1 MGYLYILTN
10 TINNKQF
17 VGKSNLKKWLLKLL
31 LYDTLDSQK
40 HYNKLL
46 QKEWGSAPFKIEFI
60 ECDDGTEFKANEL
73 IKDKELL
80 NPLKGYNTYS
90 DITNRKG
97 HYKQSHIFSDDL
109 CLMYLFVS
117 NFQFW
122 ARTLDMERNTIANR
136 LAGYELVETN
146 YYKRKIATYDCYQWS
161 VLRFLYEDGGCY
173 TSRQLIEK
181 MESIYNVS
189 GMLKITPRKITRF
202 LTIHGANIQ
211 DKKRHGCSL
220 FCPQRECEDHEGR
233 G

>member
-10 TINNKQF
+10 TKNNKQLI
-17 VGKSNLKKWLLKLL
+17 GKSNLKKWVLKML
-31 LYDTLDSQK
+31 LYDTLDQGN

-46 QKEWGSAPFKIEFI
+46 QAEWHENPFSIEFL
-60 ECDDGTEFKANEL
+60 ECEEAEYKANEI
-73 IKDKELL
+73 IKARETL
-80 NPLKGYNTYS
+80 NPLRGYNTYS
-90 DITNRKG
+90 DITNKKG

-109 CLMYLFVS
+109 CLMYMFIN

-122 ARTLDMERNTIANR
+122 ARTLNMERNTIANR

-146 YYKRKIATYDCYQWS
+146 YYKRKIATYECYQWS

-173 TSRQLIEK
+173 TSRQLIER
-181 MESIYNVS
+181 METKYNVS

-211 DKKRHGCSL
+211 DKKRNGCSL
-220 FCPQRECEDHEGR
+220 FCPQRE
-233 G
+233 